1 MGKQKMKKTIS
12 AAIFGL
18 LVVGILLRI
27 PTVAQQVEA
36 EQSVIVKG
44 VGVILAGDEAKAE
57 DDAIANA
64 LRMAVE
70 QVVGTLIQSDVL
82 VRNYQVV
89 ESNIYSQS
97 RGYVKTYRILNKARR
112 GENILEV
119 TIEAVVKKSDLESDL
134 QALGL
139 LMSRKGMPRLMVLV
153 EERNIDEYHTLFQ
166 MDMNT
171 TETELMNV
179 LMSKGFTFVD
189 RNVVMQKIK
198 RDAVRAAIEGD
209 RNSAKAIALESGA
222 ELLII
227 GKAVSKPASNVPSVV
242 RQAGLVSVQATLNL
256 RAIRSDD
263 GRIIAT
269 TTQQAAAAHIDPLN
283 GGTRALQKAARL
295 AAEDLTR
302 KIVQVWQKDVY
313 TGTTIQIRILDIPSY
328 ADLIRFRNMLKSF
341 VRGVNNIYQREFTGT
356 VALLDV
362 EVTGKASQIAEEL
375 VLKDFSPYRVEV
387 LNVSQNAL
395 VIKLKREP

>member
-1 MGKQKMKKTIS
+1 MKIIIRPV
-12 AAIFGL
+12 IFS
-18 LVVGILLRI
+18 VVMVGILLGI
-27 PTVAQQVEA
+27 PAVAQQMEG

-82 VRNYQVV
+82 VQNYQVV

-97 RGYVKTYRILNKARR
+97 RGYVKTYRVLNRARR

-139 LMSRKGMPRLMVLV
+139 LMTRKGMPRLMVLV
-153 EERNIDEYHTLFQ
+153 DERNMDEHHATFQ
-166 MDMNT
+166 IDMNT
-171 TETELMNV
+171 TETELMNE
-179 LMSKGFTFVD
+179 LMNKGFTFVD
-189 RNVVMQKIK
+189 RNVVMRKIK
-198 RDAVRAAIEGD
+198 RDAIMAAIEGD
-209 RNSAKAIALESGA
+209 VNSAKSIALESGA

-227 GKAVSKPASNVPSVV
+227 GKAVSKPAANVPSVV
-242 RQAGLVSVQATLNL
+242 RQAGLVSVQATINL
-256 RAIRSDD
+256 RAIRADD

-269 TTQQAAAAHIDPLN
+269 TSQQAAAAHIDPLN

-313 TGTTIQIRILDIPSY
+313 SGTTIQIRILDIPSY
-328 ADLIRFRNMLKSF
+328 ADLVKFRNMMKSY
-341 VRGVNNIYQREFTGT
+341 VRGVKNIYQREFTGT

-375 VLKDFSPYRVEV
+375 ALKDFSPYRVEI
-387 LNVSQNAL
+387 LNVSQNSL